1 MLKTE
6 TAAKDKSIK
15 SLVTRLRVFLQK
27 NVTKLPDN
35 LFAEVESI
43 INDDIRYPR
52 QMAETYKRIKEVEK
66 KGGFER
72 PCINDFEKIQR
83 KVDAIMADERKNQ

>member
-1 MLKTE
+1 MKIQVEKLKAENEMLKGE
-6 TAAKDKSIK
+6 AASKEKAIK

-27 NVTKLPDN
+27 NMTQLPDN

-43 INDDIRYPR
+43 INDDMRYPR
-52 QMAETYKRIKEVEK
+52 KMAETYKRIKEVEK

-72 PCINDFEKIQR
+72 PCINDY
-83 KVDAIMADERKNQ
+83 ERI